1 LHDIVFVE
9 AALSTGDRTI
19 VTGNLADYP
28 PEIWRGVRVLTPAQA
43 ATELAQ
49 PQSLRATP
57 IPDR

>member
-1 LHDIVFVE
+1 
-9 AALSTGDRTI
+9 

-28 PEIWRGVRVLTPAQA
+28 PEILRGVRVLTPAQA

-49 PQSLRATP
+49 PESLRATP